1 MKNFILFIFI
11 SSLFIFSACEYEI
24 IDSKPGQPINP
35 ISNLSHSIS
44 GSNLTLTWNLPSSYP
59 EDIIQPISV
68 MIRITRNGQN
78 AGEQVLQG
86 APVSFI
92 YNSYDP
98 ESTYKFIV
106 KVKGAV
112 NTEDRNFSNLRYSS
126 GVTLEL

>member
-1 MKNFILFIFI
+1 MKRIILFIFI

-24 IDSKPGQPINP
+24 IDSKPGQSIDP
-35 ISNLSHSIS
+35 ISNLNHSIS
-44 GSNLTLTWNLPSSYP
+44 GSNLTLTWDLPSSYP

-86 APVSFI
+86 APISFT
-92 YNSYDP
+92 YDSYDP

-106 KVKGAV
+106 KVKGEV
-112 NTEDRNFSNLRYSS
+112 DTEDRNFSNLRYSS
-126 GVTLEL
+126 GVILEL